1 MVRKAFLLFVF
12 FSLIFNSCQTS
23 TPGGSSFSG
32 STSAPVQA
40 PLPDWVMN
48 PYTRYNENQF
58 LAAVGSGRT
67 RSDAERNAIGNL
79 IAQFGQSIHVDDVI
93 SSSFRQVISGSDLQW
108 SEDTSLDTVMNLTT
122 SFDTLIGAEFGEAW
136 SDGNTHYVTAIL
148 NKPRAALVYGD
159 MLRANL
165 AMMDNLMD
173 YPESERY
180 TLSSYVRTLF
190 AATIADLNVSYGN
203 LLQQIGYPMPGIR
216 NGDEIRLEAWAI
228 RRDIPIGI
236 TVNTDALSAQNR
248 RIVTAFSAVLS
259 DLGFQIGGENS
270 RFILDIEFTL
280 SPVVYEGNPFLFSR
294 IELSADL
301 RDTFEG
307 RILLPY
313 GFNERVGHSSQ
324 TEADNRV
331 ILMSERRIG
340 DEYPVILN
348 DYLERLL
355 LGN

>member
-1 MVRKAFLLFVF
+1 MVRNAFLLFVF
-12 FSLIFNSCQTS
+12 FSLIFSSCRTS
-23 TPGGSSFSG
+23 ASGGIPFSG
-32 STSAPVQA
+32 SLSNPV
-40 PLPDWVMN
+40 PDWVMN
-48 PYTRYNENQF
+48 PYTRYNENEF

-67 RSDAERNAIGNL
+67 RLDAERNALGNL

-136 SDGNTHYVTAIL
+136 SDAETHYVTAIL

-159 MLRANL
+159 MLRANI
-165 AMMDNLMD
+165 AMIDNLLD
-173 YPESERY
+173 YPEPERY
-180 TLSSYVRTLF
+180 TLSSYIRTLF
-190 AATIADLNVSYGN
+190 AATIADLNVSYAN
-203 LLQQIGYPMPGIR
+203 LLMQIGYPATGIR

-236 TVNTDALSAQNR
+236 SVNTDALPAHNR
-248 RIVTAFSAVLS
+248 RVASAFSAVLS
-259 DLGFQIGGENS
+259 ELGFQIGGNDS
-270 RFILDIEFTL
+270 RYVLDVEFSL
-280 SPVVYEGNPFLFSR
+280 SPVTYEGNPFLFSR
-294 IELSADL
+294 IELIADL
-301 RDTFEG
+301 RDTLEG

-331 ILMSERRIG
+331 IIMAERRIG
-340 DEYPVILN
+340 EEYPALLN